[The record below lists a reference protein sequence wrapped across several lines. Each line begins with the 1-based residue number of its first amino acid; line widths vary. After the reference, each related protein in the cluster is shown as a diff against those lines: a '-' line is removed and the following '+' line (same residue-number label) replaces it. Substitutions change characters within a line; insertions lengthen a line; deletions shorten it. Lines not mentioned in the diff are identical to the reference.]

1 MNLKNIYIIL
11 NKNDADNLPFKA
23 ENVFCRS
30 EYIKQFIKKDLKN
43 LITPNPSITS
53 IKSRDLFK
61 KENQLTEL
69 IIDNSKNLF
78 SSSVNFSLEEL
89 IKPYISLRISSY
101 LYIKSV
107 IPSSDNYFI
116 FNKGR
121 WLCFRDK
128 ENLLIELENQ
138 LSKEKDKA
146 HFLLKECITKK
157 YSWVDTILGQ
167 IQKILLKIYLKKL
180 KKIYFLT
187 IKDGYF
193 INHLTDILK
202 KDKKD
207 ILYPYLGTDRL
218 KYIYCI
224 LNLINSFF
232 TKKSLYTGVFIIPKN
247 FLSDYKF
254 EYSINKVINTSNII
268 SGKYAK
274 ILSQDLNTYIS
285 STLSYFN
292 YIRSIFKYI
301 NIDLRVISHTKRFPK
316 TFALTEA
323 LEDIGHK
330 NYLIS
335 HGSHTYQFGNE
346 INKKAADQL
355 ALGMLYSN
363 NINTILCSQSLFA
376 DQYLENENRN
386 YVKINPIEKILSAQ
400 NKINKNSN
408 YDNKKLVILH
418 AGTVKQMGIKR
429 YLYHSSSEY
438 ILNLFN
444 ICKKLKVIR
453 NDIQFV
459 IRIRPVLNEVNNNY
473 LKDILSEFSD
483 FVMFSKTKSFM
494 NELSNIDCL
503 MALSSTTLEQAI
515 NNNIPSLSIGETGYD
530 HLSYYK
536 DNNLP
541 VTHKK
546 YGKFLKVE
554 ELIGKKF
561 IYFSTLHRS
570 NVVEFSSLLK

>member
-1 MNLKNIYIIL
+1 MNVRNLYIIL
-11 NKNDADNLPFKA
+11 NKKDAVNLPFKA

-30 EYIKQFIKKDLKN
+30 EFIKQFIKKDLNN
-43 LITPNPSITS
+43 LITPNPSKTS
-53 IKSRDLFK
+53 NESRDLFK

-69 IIDNSKNLF
+69 IIEKSKNLF
-78 SSSVNFSLEEL
+78 NHSVKFSLEEL
-89 IKPYISLRISSY
+89 IKPYVSLRISSY

-107 IPSSDNYFI
+107 IPFSDNYFI

-121 WLCFRDK
+121 WLCLRDK
-128 ENLLIELENQ
+128 ENLIIEIENK
-138 LSKEKDKA
+138 LSKEKDLS

-157 YSWVDTILGQ
+157 YSWIDTILGH
-167 IQKILLKIYLKKL
+167 IQNLLLNIYLKKV

-187 IKDGYF
+187 IKEGYF

-202 KDKKD
+202 KDKRD
-207 ILYPYLGTDRL
+207 ILYPYLGTNRL
-218 KYIYCI
+218 KYLYCI
-224 LNLINSFF
+224 INLITYFF
-232 TKKSLYTGVFIIPKN
+232 TKKPLYAGVFIIPKN
-247 FLSDYKF
+247 FLSDFKF
-254 EYSINKVINTSNII
+254 ESSINKVINTSNII
-268 SGKYAK
+268 SKKYAK

-285 STLSYFN
+285 STISYFY

-301 NIDLRVISHTKRFPK
+301 NIDLRVISHSKRFPK

-335 HGSHTYQFGNE
+335 HGSHTYQTGND

-363 NINTILCSQSLFA
+363 NKNTVLCSQSLFA

-386 YVKINPIEKILSAQ
+386 YVKINPIEKILISQ
-400 NKINKNSN
+400 NKINKYSN
-408 YDNKKLVILH
+408 YDKTKLRILH
-418 AGTVKQMGIKR
+418 AGTVKPMGIKR

-438 ILNLFN
+438 IYNLVN
-444 ICKKLKVIR
+444 ICQKLKVMR
-453 NDIQFV
+453 KDIQFI
-459 IRIRPVLNEVNNNY
+459 IRIRPVLNEVNINY
-473 LKDILSEFSD
+473 LKEVLSEFSD
-483 FVMFSKTKSFM
+483 FVVFSKTKSFM
-494 NELSNIDCL
+494 NELLNIDCL

-536 DNNLP
+536 NNNLP
-541 VTHKK
+541 VTYKK
-546 YGKFLKVE
+546 YDNFLKVE
-554 ELIGKKF
+554 KLIGKKF
-561 IYFSTLHRS
+561 IYFSIFERD
-570 NVVEFSSLLK
+570 NAVELSSLLK